1 MKTLSDFPDIRST
14 KWIDDIP
21 CPDRIHEMFNLV
33 YLSGVEKPEIIFID
47 DNHISKE
54 GFFESI
60 ALTEDEQNK
69 IYLKAYGFCEENIFV
84 ESLIDR
90 SELLEL
96 MLCLDSRIVFK
107 FKAPLPVG
115 FSQNLEI
122 TNKFAV
128 IMEPYKYRYHKL
140 KTNSTHT
147 WYVCN
152 KVKPIGNDDF
162 NNRKLFCKTRGNSMY
177 EIENDYDRNECNAKL
192 ADLCIQEGF
201 SKRLI
206 ADLDVLMTK
215 MYTNANKYISEHVDP
230 LYMHGA
236 NSKVENASRFFMI
249 DTWEKFMDILSATT
263 LVDVLPGCDRQIHV
277 ILRADTDI
285 GMDVTSSADDDKKYT
300 IELIDGELRPVGPVN
315 WERESTDVIAIT
327 FTPVIV
333 EPDYNTAKFAVT
345 RVKPG
350 YPHEVNP
357 YLDGLK
363 EGDVIYGSEV
373 NARRL
378 HPVAPEK

>member
-1 MKTLSDFPDIRST
+1 MKTLSDFPDIRS
-14 KWIDDIP
+14 IRHIGDFC

-33 YLSGVEKPEIIFID
+33 YLPEVKTPQILFLD
-47 DNHISKE
+47 DNCIWKE
-54 GFFESI
+54 GFFKSI
-60 ALTEDEQNK
+60 SLTEDEQNSYYFK
-69 IYLKAYGFCEENIFV
+69 HYGFCEENVFV

-90 SELLEL
+90 SVLLEL
-96 MLCLDSRIVFK
+96 MLCLDGKIIFK
-107 FKAPLPVG
+107 FRAPLPVG

-122 TNKFAV
+122 TDKFAI

-140 KTNSTHT
+140 KPNSIHT

-152 KVKPIGNDDF
+152 KVMPIDNNDF
-162 NNRKLFCKTRGNSMY
+162 NYRKLFCKTRGNNMY
-177 EIENDYDRNECNAKL
+177 EIKNDYDKNECNALL

-206 ADLDVLMTK
+206 ADLDILMSK

-230 LYMHGA
+230 LYLHGA
-236 NSKVENASRFFMI
+236 NSKVENTSKFFII
-249 DTWEKFMDILSATT
+249 DTWEKFTDILCATT
-263 LVDVLPGCDRQIHV
+263 LVDVLPGCDRQIHL

-285 GMDVTSSADDDKKYT
+285 GMDIVSSADDDKKYT
-300 IELIDGELRPVGPVN
+300 VKLIDGELRPVGPVN

-333 EPDYNTAKFAVT
+333 EPDYNTLKFAVT
-345 RVKPG
+345 RIKPG

-378 HPVAPEK
+378 HPVAPGK